1 MVFLAHVY
9 LSGEN
14 DPIKIGNFMA
24 DGICGTT
31 LMLRE
36 GCNFVN
42 VFGRFY
48 LQYIIPKVGDFLSH
62 PRLRETFYGW

>member
-14 DPIKIGNFMA
+14 DPIKIGNFME

-31 LMLRE
+31 LMLRI
-36 GCNFVN
+36 
-42 VFGRFY
+42 
-48 LQYIIPKVGDFLSH
+48 L
-62 PRLRETFYGW
+62 